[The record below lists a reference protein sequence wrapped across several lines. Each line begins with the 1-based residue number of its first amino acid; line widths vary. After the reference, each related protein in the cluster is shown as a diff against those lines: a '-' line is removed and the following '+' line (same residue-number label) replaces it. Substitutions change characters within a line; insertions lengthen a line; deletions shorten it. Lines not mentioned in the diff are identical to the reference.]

1 MDIVSII
8 FWIGFGLLLLLG
20 SLFQY
25 HEAAVG
31 ICALVIGI
39 IQLVGLLRRA

>member
-1 MDIVSII
+1 MNIISII
-8 FWIGFGLLLLLG
+8 FWIGFGVLLLWG

-39 IQLVGLLRRA
+39 VQAVGEFRRG

>member
-1 MDIVSII
+1 MNIVSII
-8 FWIGFGLLLLLG
+8 FWIGFGVLLIWG

-31 ICALVIGI
+31 LCALLIGAM
-39 IQLVGLLRRA
+39 QLFGLLRRG

>member
-8 FWIGFGLLLLLG
+8 FWIGLGLFLLLG

-31 ICALVIGI
+31 ICALIIGVV
-39 IQLVGLLRRA
+39 QLAGLFRRT